1 MILAVDTN
9 ILLDI
14 LIPDKAHLQDSL
26 GLVMNTPA
34 TDELVI
40 SEAVFAELG
49 AQFPSFRDLK
59 RFLSDTGIRFFPSM
73 EDTLFEASRAWKLYS
88 RRKKGLLVCP
98 ACGEKK
104 ELYCQS
110 CNQAIPHRQHILSDF
125 LIGAH
130 AKIQADKLITRDR
143 GFYRTYFQRLKI
155 LTP

>member
-9 ILLDI
+9 ILIDI

-26 GLVMNTPA
+26 DLVMNTPA

-49 AQFPSFRDLK
+49 A
-59 RFLSDTGIRFFPSM
+59 
-73 EDTLFEASRAWKLYS
+73 
-88 RRKKGLLVCP
+88 
-98 ACGEKK
+98 
-104 ELYCQS
+104 
-110 CNQAIPHRQHILSDF
+110 
-125 LIGAH
+125 H
-130 AKIQADKLITRDR
+130 AEIQTDKLITRDR